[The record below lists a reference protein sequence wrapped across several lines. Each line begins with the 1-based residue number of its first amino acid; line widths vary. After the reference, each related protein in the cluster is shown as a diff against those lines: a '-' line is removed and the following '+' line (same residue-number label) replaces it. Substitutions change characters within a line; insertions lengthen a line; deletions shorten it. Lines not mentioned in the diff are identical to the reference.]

1 MKLWHTVFLALALG
15 CCPCEQECDA
25 QVFARWSRRPTV
37 AIRQWSRPVAVQSF
51 QRSYSRITPYGAYQR
66 VCGPNG
72 CSVIR
77 VR

>member
-1 MKLWHTVFLALALG
+1 MKWLYLVIAALAVG

-25 QVFARWSRRPTV
+25 QVFARWARRPAVTV
-37 AIRQWSRPVAVQSF
+37 RQWQRPVAVPYF
-51 QRSYSRITPYGAYQR
+51 QRSYSRHTAVGSYQR
-66 VCGPNG
+66 VCGPGG